1 MSSDA
6 ERAAAEKTEAD
17 KKAAEDASAAA
28 TAAAASAWPT
38 GGYTAFIPLL
48 IISVLAVLA
57 SCVDLSTI
65 CVVRACLDQ
74 YQYVVSSVN
83 AMLVIYLWI
92 KLVEK
97 LPIYSARIMS
107 FCTYSSFSFIQ
118 QRVHVNGRPSI
129 LWYTTEARAGYI

>member
-17 KKAAEDASAAA
+17 KKAAEDTSAAA
-28 TAAAASAWPT
+28 ATVAAASAWPT
-38 GGYTAFIPLL
+38 GGYTAFISLL

-65 CVVRACLDQ
+65 CIVRAHLDQ

-97 LPIYSARIMS
+97 LPIFLA
-107 FCTYSSFSFIQ
+107 
-118 QRVHVNGRPSI
+118 
-129 LWYTTEARAGYI
+129 